1 MNIEV
6 ELWLEISY
14 LVPIN
19 IKQLQLLIL
28 SRKSVYFQHV
38 FYKSSRIRK
47 SLYKYFKN
55 IVYSN
60 LVFCLYNAIL
70 ILLNSLV
77 ENCLSANQFIAF
89 FLPQSVEIY
98 EELVANGLTSSCTKN
113 WENYPENVN
122 DGFSYS

>member
-60 LVFCLYNAIL
+60 LLKI
-70 ILLNSLV
+70 
-77 ENCLSANQFIAF
+77 E
-89 FLPQSVEIY
+89 
-98 EELVANGLTSSCTKN
+98 K
-113 WENYPENVN
+113 NYPENVN